1 MAHKT
6 DVWAYVKTWNQDC
19 CRRVLVGVFHRFVDV
34 CSSELTLLGRLLSSV
49 GSEVSL
55 VALCGGSERVAEVY
69 EEYLGTGRTRSLI
82 EYPLFDLQTLRRCV
96 QKSGSSA
103 FGSMDPFS
111 LVEFLV
117 VRLKGAAH
125 RDWMTSRPAL
135 RQALETGCLEL
146 PSLLDVVGNLAG
158 AWPLVV
164 AFMKET
170 SRASSG
176 DSLMVGTLC
185 LLRGRLRSYCIHK
198 CCCCCLEKRTRRLRL
213 QRQSCSCET
222 ATVSPAA

>member
-1 MAHKT
+1 M
-6 DVWAYVKTWNQDC
+6 KTWNQDC
-19 CRRVLVGVFHRFVDV
+19 CRRVLVGVFNRYAGV

-55 VALCGGSERVAEVY
+55 VSLCGGSETAVEVY
-69 EEYLGTGRTRSLI
+69 EEYLGTGKTRSLI
-82 EYPLFDLQTLRRCV
+82 EYPQFILQTLRRCV

-135 RQALETGCLEL
+135 RQALETGCLEM
-146 PSLLDVVGNLAG
+146 PSLLDVVSNIAG
-158 AWPLVV
+158 AWPLIVS
-164 AFMKET
+164 FMRET
-170 SRASSG
+170 SGPVPVIA
-176 DSLMVGTLC
+176 
-185 LLRGRLRSYCIHK
+185 
-198 CCCCCLEKRTRRLRL
+198 
-213 QRQSCSCET
+213 
-222 ATVSPAA
+222 